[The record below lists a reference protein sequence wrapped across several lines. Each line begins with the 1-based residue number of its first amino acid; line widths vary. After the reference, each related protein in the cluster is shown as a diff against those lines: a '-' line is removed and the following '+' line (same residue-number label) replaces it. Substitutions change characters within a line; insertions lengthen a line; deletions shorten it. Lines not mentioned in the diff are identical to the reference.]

1 MLCRVAATTAIL
13 SVSAIVLAQVAPSL
27 TFQWFATTQSGA
39 VVTDPT
45 IKPAF
50 VPGQTT
56 QVYTTLPIDFR
67 GDGHADLLVCYVA
80 SLEVPANVQPCRVL
94 RPQADGRLAD
104 VTRALFGAGALPSAV
119 MPGMVF
125 TGDFNG
131 DGRVDVFIANGGYDR
146 PPFPGETNTLLIS
159 NPDGTYTDRSSTLPQ
174 VPAFTHSAAIGDIDG
189 DGNLDIYVGNVYSQ
203 PRVGPYF
210 LMGKGDGTFTQRT
223 TGLPAAIV
231 TMQEKFTQSLLVDI
245 DGDGYPDLVLGTH
258 GDNGYTSNVI
268 LYNDGTG
275 DFTKR
280 PRYVLPPNPALGG
293 TGGYVVVDLR
303 VLDVNR
309 DGKPDLLLLGTQS
322 YTGMGVQVLVNRGDG
337 TFADES
343 ALRFPAGT
351 NRAGTYCSFL
361 RVADFNGDGWEDF
374 YCAVPGGFGP
384 TTLPRFWLNDGS
396 GHWAS
401 TVIPQLPDWILHG
414 NLIAIDFNADA
425 RPDLVGVA
433 ATPSGDI
440 SYWSFQN
447 RTPRTVPSEPIIGS
461 ASAGSGQAS
470 IAFAVPLNG
479 GASPINGYAA
489 TCGVSGPFTGT
500 VTASGADSPIIVT
513 GLASGKHYT
522 CTVTASNAHGTS
534 LPSGSVTVKSTV
546 VPGGHSAAVEY
557 HHAAFDHYFV
567 TSIAGEIGKLDN
579 GTFVGWA
586 RTGKSFN
593 VYASDGAPA
602 TSVPVCRF
610 FSTSFSPKSSH
621 FYSALATEC
630 NGLRSN
636 PNWQFEDYV
645 FNVVQP
651 AGDGSCPTGHAPV
664 YRVYNNGQGAAPNHR
679 FTTDLAVRSQMLAQG
694 YIAEGYGIG
703 VSMCAPN

>member
-1 MLCRVAATTAIL
+1 M
-13 SVSAIVLAQVAPSL
+13 AQVVPSL

-50 VPGQTT
+50 VPGQTI

-67 GDGHADLLVCYVA
+67 GDGHPDLLVCYVA

-94 RPQADGRLAD
+94 RPQADGRLVD
-104 VTRALFGAGALPSAV
+104 VTRQLFGAGALPSAV

-189 DGNLDIYVGNVYSQ
+189 DGNLDIYVGNTYSQ

-210 LMGKGDGTFTQRT
+210 LMGKGDGTFTQRA
-223 TGLPAAIV
+223 TGLPTAIV

-293 TGGYVVVDLR
+293 AAGGYVVVDLR

-309 DGKPDLLLLGTQS
+309 DGKPDLLLVGTQG
-322 YTGMGVQVLVNRGDG
+322 YTGMGVQVLINRGDG

-343 ALRFPAGT
+343 ALRFPVGT
-351 NRAGTYCSFL
+351 NRATGSYCPFL

-384 TTLPRFWLNDGS
+384 LPLPRFWLNDGS
-396 GHWAS
+396 GHWAP

-425 RPDLVGVA
+425 RPDLVDVGP
-433 ATPSGDI
+433 TPSGDI

-447 RTPRTVPSEPIIGS
+447 QVPRTVPSEPVIGS
-461 ASAGSGQAS
+461 AIAGSGQAA
-470 IAFAVPLNG
+470 IAFAVPIDG
-479 GASPINGYAA
+479 GASPIQGYAA

-500 VTASGADSPIIVT
+500 VTASGVGSPIVVT

-546 VPGGHSAAVEY
+546 VPGGRSAAVEY
-557 HHAAFDHYFV
+557 HHAAFDHYFMTPV
-567 TSIAGEIGKLDN
+567 AAEIALLDAHAPP
-579 GTFVGWA
+579 FQEWS
-586 RTGKSFN
+586 RTGFTFD
-593 VYASDGAPA
+593 VYASATAPA
-602 TSVPVCRF
+602 GSVATCRF
-610 FSTSFSPKSSH
+610 FNDHFAPKSSH
-621 FYSALATEC
+621 FYAPHGFGCEATLTLFPDWTLEDAALFSTMLPDSTGA
-630 NGLRSN
+630 
-636 PNWQFEDYV
+636 
-645 FNVVQP
+645 
-651 AGDGSCPTGHAPV
+651 CPTGTIPL
-664 YRVYNNGQGAAPNHR
+664 YRLYNNGTGGAPNHR
-679 FTTDLAVRSQMLAQG
+679 FVTSLTERHNMINKG
-694 YIAEGYGIG
+694 YVAEGNGIG
-703 VSMCAPN
+703 VGMCVPQ